1 MQRKMTTIKNNL
13 LVLFNL
19 QVNILIIGFGFFI
32 YKGSPSISHEMWLDT
47 TTFRQAVGNEFQIS
61 LKNGQMFEGIE
72 LSYFKNRFSEFYYVN
87 DDQKFNIESRM
98 GDTPVAVLSSNS
110 NGLMTGIYVSTKSTI
125 TYKSMDK
132 FADFATEKG
141 ENWAIETHLASKFP
155 ETNFREDYYRFSK
168 ILIGVG
174 DAKGE
179 DQSMGLKHELIALT
193 NPYITSSSD
202 EFSIQLL
209 FNNQPQKNKKITI
222 FERDADKKVSVHSAF
237 TNLNG
242 ICKFKVTQGNEYL
255 VDNVI
260 LELNN
265 NPKNDVFWT
274 SYWAALTFRASN
286 EPQ

>member
-1 MQRKMTTIKNNL
+1 MIKIKNNL

-19 QVNILIIGFGFFI
+19 KISILTITFGLVIF
-32 YKGSPSISHEMWLDT
+32 KGAPSISHEMWLDT
-47 TTFRQAVGNEFQIS
+47 TTFRQAVGDEFQIS

-72 LSYFKNRFSEFYYVN
+72 LSYFKNRFSEFYYIN
-87 DDQKFNIESRM
+87 DDRKFNIESRM

-110 NGLMTGIYVSTKSTI
+110 NGLITGIYVSTKSTI

-141 ENWAIETHLASKFP
+141 ENWAIETHFASKFP

-179 DQSMGLKHELIALT
+179 DQNMGLKHELIALT

-202 EFSIQLL
+202 EFSVQLL
-209 FNNQPQKNKKITI
+209 FNGQPQKNKKITI
-222 FERDADKKVSVHSAF
+222 FERKIDKTVGVRTAF
-237 TNLNG
+237 TDSNG
-242 ICKFKVTQGNEYL
+242 ISKFTVTQGNEYL

-265 NPKNDVFWT
+265 KPQNDTFWT

-286 EPQ
+286 ESQ

>member
-1 MQRKMTTIKNNL
+1 MITIKNNL

-19 QVNILIIGFGFFI
+19 KISILTITFGLVIF
-32 YKGSPSISHEMWLDT
+32 KGAPSISHEMWLDT
-47 TTFRQAVGNEFQIS
+47 TTFRQAVGDEFQIS

-98 GDTPVAVLSSNS
+98 GDTPAAVLSSNN
-110 NGLMTGIYVSTKSTI
+110 NGLITGIYVSKKSTV

-141 ENWAIETHLASKFP
+141 ENWAIETHFASKFP

-202 EFSIQLL
+202 EFSVQLL
-209 FNNQPQKNKKITI
+209 FNGQPQKNKKITI
-222 FERDADKKVSVHSAF
+222 FERKIDKTVGVRTAF
-237 TNLNG
+237 TDSNG
-242 ICKFKVTQGNEYL
+242 ISKFTVTQGNEYL
-255 VDNVI
+255 IDNVI

-265 NPKNDVFWT
+265 KPKNDTFWT

>member
-1 MQRKMTTIKNNL
+1 MITIKNNL

-19 QVNILIIGFGFFI
+19 KISILTITFGLVIF
-32 YKGSPSISHEMWLDT
+32 KGAPSISHEMWLDT
-47 TTFRQAVGNEFQIS
+47 TTFRQAVGDEFQIS

-72 LSYFKNRFSEFYYVN
+72 LSYFKNRFSEFYYIN

-110 NGLMTGIYVSTKSTI
+110 NGLITGVYVSTKSTI

-141 ENWAIETHLASKFP
+141 ENWAIETHFASKFP

-202 EFSIQLL
+202 EFSVQLL
-209 FNNQPQKNKKITI
+209 FNGQPQKNKKITI
-222 FERDADKKVSVHSAF
+222 FERKIDKTVGVRTAF
-237 TNLNG
+237 TDSNG
-242 ICKFKVTQGNEYL
+242 ISKFTVTQGNEYL

-265 NPKNDVFWT
+265 KPQNDTFWT

-286 EPQ
+286 ESQ

>member
-1 MQRKMTTIKNNL
+1 MITIKNNL
-13 LVLFNL
+13 LVLFKL
-19 QVNILIIGFGFFI
+19 KVSILTITFGLVIF
-32 YKGSPSISHEMWLDT
+32 KGEPSISHEMWLDT

-72 LSYFKNRFSEFYYVN
+72 LSYFKNRFSEFYYIN

-110 NGLMTGIYVSTKSTI
+110 NGLITGVYVSTKSTI

-141 ENWAIETHLASKFP
+141 ENWAIETHFASKFP

-202 EFSIQLL
+202 EFSVQLL
-209 FNNQPQKNKKITI
+209 FNGQPQKNKKITI
-222 FERDADKKVSVHSAF
+222 FERKIDKTVGVRTAF
-237 TNLNG
+237 TDSNG
-242 ICKFKVTQGNEYL
+242 ISKFTVTQGNKYL

-265 NPKNDVFWT
+265 KPQNDTFWT

-286 EPQ
+286 EKQ

>member
-1 MQRKMTTIKNNL
+1 MITIKNNL
-13 LVLFNL
+13 LVLFKL
-19 QVNILIIGFGFFI
+19 KVSILTITFGLVIF
-32 YKGSPSISHEMWLDT
+32 KSEPSISHEMWLDT
-47 TTFRQAVGNEFQIS
+47 TTFRQAVGDEFQIS

-98 GDTPVAVLSSNS
+98 GDTPAAVVSSNN
-110 NGLMTGIYVSTKSTI
+110 NGLITGVYVSQKSTI
-125 TYKSMDK
+125 TYKSVDK

-141 ENWAIETHLASKFP
+141 ENWAIETHFDSKFP
-155 ETNFREDYYRFSK
+155 EANFREDYYRFSK

-174 DAKGE
+174 NAEGA
-179 DQSMGLKHELIALT
+179 DQSMGLKHELIALN
-193 NPYITSSSD
+193 NPYIISPSD
-202 EFSIQLL
+202 EFSVQLL
-209 FNNQPQKNKKITI
+209 FNGQPQKNKKITI
-222 FERDADKKVSVHSAF
+222 FERKTDKTVGVRTAF
-237 TNLNG
+237 TDSNG
-242 ICKFKVTQGNEYL
+242 VCKFTVTQGNEYL

-265 NPKNDVFWT
+265 KPKNDTFWT

>member
-1 MQRKMTTIKNNL
+1 MITIKNNL
-13 LVLFNL
+13 LVLFKL
-19 QVNILIIGFGFFI
+19 KVSILTITFGLVIF
-32 YKGSPSISHEMWLDT
+32 KGEPSISHEMWLDT
-47 TTFRQAVGNEFQIS
+47 TTFRQAVGDEFQIS

-110 NGLMTGIYVSTKSTI
+110 NGLITGIYVSTKSTI

-141 ENWAIETHLASKFP
+141 ENWAIETHFASKFP

-179 DQSMGLKHELIALT
+179 DQNMGLKHELIALT

-202 EFSIQLL
+202 EFSVQLL
-209 FNNQPQKNKKITI
+209 FNGQPQKNKKITI
-222 FERDADKKVSVHSAF
+222 FERKIDKTVGVRTAF
-237 TNLNG
+237 TDSNG
-242 ICKFKVTQGNEYL
+242 ISKFTVTQGNEYL

-265 NPKNDVFWT
+265 KPQNDTFWT

-286 EPQ
+286 ESQ

>member
-1 MQRKMTTIKNNL
+1 MITIKNNL

-19 QVNILIIGFGFFI
+19 KISILTITFGLVIF
-32 YKGSPSISHEMWLDT
+32 KGAPSISHEMWLDT
-47 TTFRQAVGNEFQIS
+47 TTFRQAVGDEFQIS

-72 LSYFKNRFSEFYYVN
+72 LSYFKNRFSEFYYIN

-110 NGLMTGIYVSTKSTI
+110 NGLITGVYVSTKSTI

-141 ENWAIETHLASKFP
+141 ENWAIETHFASKFP

-202 EFSIQLL
+202 EFSVQLL
-209 FNNQPQKNKKITI
+209 FNGQPQKNKKITI
-222 FERDADKKVSVHSAF
+222 FERKIDKTVGVRTAF
-237 TNLNG
+237 TDSNG
-242 ICKFKVTQGNEYL
+242 ISKFTVTQGNKYL

-265 NPKNDVFWT
+265 KPQNDTFWT
-274 SYWAALTFRASN
+274 SYWAALTFRAFN

>member
-1 MQRKMTTIKNNL
+1 MITIKNNL
-13 LVLFNL
+13 LVLFKL
-19 QVNILIIGFGFFI
+19 KVSILTITFGLVIF
-32 YKGSPSISHEMWLDT
+32 KSEPSISHEMWLDT
-47 TTFRQAVGNEFQIS
+47 TTFRQAVGDEFQIS

-98 GDTPVAVLSSNS
+98 GDTPAAVVSSNN
-110 NGLMTGIYVSTKSTI
+110 NGLITGVYVSQKSTI
-125 TYKSMDK
+125 TYKSVDK

-141 ENWAIETHLASKFP
+141 ENWAIETHFDSKFP
-155 ETNFREDYYRFSK
+155 EANFREDYYRFSK

-174 DAKGE
+174 NAEGA
-179 DQSMGLKHELIALT
+179 DQSMGLKHELIALN
-193 NPYITSSSD
+193 NPYIISPSD
-202 EFSIQLL
+202 EFSVQLL
-209 FNNQPQKNKKITI
+209 FNGQPQKNKKITI
-222 FERDADKKVSVHSAF
+222 FERKTDKTVGVRTALTDS
-237 TNLNG
+237 NG
-242 ICKFKVTQGNEYL
+242 VCKFTVTQGNEYL

-265 NPKNDVFWT
+265 KPKNDTFWT

>member
-1 MQRKMTTIKNNL
+1 MITIKNNL

-19 QVNILIIGFGFFI
+19 KISILTITFGLVIF
-32 YKGSPSISHEMWLDT
+32 KGAPSISHEMWLDT
-47 TTFRQAVGNEFQIS
+47 TTFRQAVGDEFQIS

-72 LSYFKNRFSEFYYVN
+72 LSYFKNRFSEFYYIN

-110 NGLMTGIYVSTKSTI
+110 NGLITGVYVSTKSTI

-141 ENWAIETHLASKFP
+141 ENWAIETHVASKFP

-202 EFSIQLL
+202 EFSVQLL
-209 FNNQPQKNKKITI
+209 FNGQPQKNKKITI
-222 FERDADKKVSVHSAF
+222 FERKIDKTVGVRTAF
-237 TNLNG
+237 TDSNG
-242 ICKFKVTQGNEYL
+242 ISKFTVTQGNKYL

-265 NPKNDVFWT
+265 KPQNDTFWT
-274 SYWAALTFRASN
+274 SYWAALTFRAFN

>member
-1 MQRKMTTIKNNL
+1 MITIKNNL
-13 LVLFNL
+13 LVLFKL
-19 QVNILIIGFGFFI
+19 KVSILTITFGLVIF
-32 YKGSPSISHEMWLDT
+32 KSEPSISHEMWLDT

-110 NGLMTGIYVSTKSTI
+110 NGLITGVYVSTKSTI

-141 ENWAIETHLASKFP
+141 EDWAIKMHFDSKFP

-179 DQSMGLKHELIALT
+179 DQNMGLKHELIALT

-209 FNNQPQKNKKITI
+209 FNNRPQKNKKITI
-222 FERDADKKVSVHSAF
+222 FERDADKKVSIHSAF

>member
-1 MQRKMTTIKNNL
+1 MITIKNNL

-19 QVNILIIGFGFFI
+19 KISILTITFGLVIF
-32 YKGSPSISHEMWLDT
+32 KGAPSISHEMWLDT

-110 NGLMTGIYVSTKSTI
+110 NGLITGIYVSTKSTI

-141 ENWAIETHLASKFP
+141 ENWAIETHFASRFP

-179 DQSMGLKHELIALT
+179 DQNMGLKHELIALT

-202 EFSIQLL
+202 EFSVQLL
-209 FNNQPQKNKKITI
+209 FNGQPQKNKKITI
-222 FERDADKKVSVHSAF
+222 FERKIDKTVGVRTAF
-237 TNLNG
+237 TDSNG
-242 ICKFKVTQGNEYL
+242 ISKFTVTQGNEYL

-265 NPKNDVFWT
+265 KPQNDTFWT

-286 EPQ
+286 ESQ